1 MFLIE
6 LGIIISVYTGGRA
19 WRRSAQAA
27 PKPAPQALAK
37 TVTQAEDRQH
47 LALGAVTVLSSS
59 VGYVL
64 YPPLSLV
71 NLALITYNAVPM
83 LDRAEQALRQDR
95 QIENDTYSALI
106 AVLCLGTGQ
115 YFAGALHNALYHFGH
130 HAVGQAQEAASAEVT
145 QALSQRPERVWL
157 RRDGM
162 EIEWPL
168 AQVVVGDVLV
178 VSAGELLAVEG
189 EVIQGR
195 ALITV
200 PTLNACPPV
209 EKRPGDRIAAGS
221 LLLSGQLQVG
231 VTGAGADSQAQR
243 LMRVQDEM
251 QTFKTQMQLSG
262 ENWSDK
268 AALPLLGLSL
278 VTYSLAGLNPA
289 TALLFSA
296 PTTTVRTLLSL
307 QTSTHQRWAATQG
320 ILIKDG
326 RVLEELPWIDTM
338 VFDKTGTL
346 TEPHPS
352 VLRVLPCAYW
362 SENRL
367 LQSAAA
373 VERHITHPIADALR
387 QAAAQRRLDLSGDLP
402 ELRDSHYEPGLGV
415 SAWLGGQQI
424 HVGSAAFIQAITQT
438 ERLPDKLTQAVE
450 AADLGSFVWIAV
462 DKQLQGAIEL
472 RPQLRPEVPAVLA
485 ELRQRGIRHLVL
497 VSGDSQAAC
506 ERLGQT
512 LGFDAVYAE
521 QRPQDKLQ
529 LVRRLQSEG
538 RRVCFVGDGLNDVLA
553 MQQAQVSICL
563 PSGADL
569 SYHNAQIVLSQDNLS
584 HLRDVFDV
592 SAHLHLRLGS
602 SLGFWVG
609 CGLVNALCIPLLH
622 FAPLQS
628 SLLCAGAFGYAYQRA
643 RQPGWLARPE
653 RHALPAPQKPVIDLS
668 ESASALLGA

>member
-27 PKPAPQALAK
+27 PKPAPRALAK
-37 TVTQAEDRQH
+37 TATQAEDRQH
-47 LALGAVTVLSSS
+47 LTLGAVTVLSSS

-95 QIENDTYSALI
+95 QIQNDTYSALI

-130 HAVGQAQEAASAEVT
+130 HAVGQAQDAASAEVT
-145 QALSQRPERVWL
+145 SALSQRSERVWL
-157 RRDGM
+157 RRDGL

-195 ALITV
+195 ALIAM
-200 PTLNACPPV
+200 PLLNASPPV
-209 EKRPGDRIAAGS
+209 AKKPGDRIAAGS

-231 VTGAGADSQAQR
+231 VTGGGADSQTQR
-243 LMRVQDEM
+243 LVRVQEEM
-251 QTFKTQMQLSG
+251 QTFKTQLQLSG

-346 TEPHPS
+346 TEAQPS
-352 VLRVLPCAYW
+352 VLRVLPCASW

-367 LQSAAA
+367 LQGAAA
-373 VERHITHPIADALR
+373 VERHVTHPIADALR
-387 QAAAQRRLDLSGDLP
+387 QAAAQRQLALP
-402 ELRDSHYEPGLGV
+402 DTQDSYYEPRCGV
-415 SAWLGGQQI
+415 SAWLGEQQL
-424 HVGSAAFIQAITQT
+424 HVGSVAFIQEITQLK
-438 ERLPDKLTQAVE
+438 RLPDSLAQAIE
-450 AADLGSFVWIAV
+450 AADLGSFVLIAV

-497 VSGDSQAAC
+497 VSGDSRAAC

-521 QRPQDKLQ
+521 QRPQDKVQ

-538 RRVCFVGDGLNDVLA
+538 RRVCFIGDGLNDALA

-569 SYHNAQIVLSQDNLS
+569 SYHTAQIVLSQDNLS

-609 CGLVNALCIPLLH
+609 FGLVNALCIPLLH

-628 SLLCAGAFGYAYQRA
+628 SVLCAGAFGIAYQRA
-643 RQPGWLARPE
+643 RQPGWLARSE
-653 RHALPAPQKPVIDLS
+653 RHALPVAQEPVIDSS
-668 ESASALLGA
+668 EPASVLLGV